1 MKTYAP
7 RSLRSADLRGLLD
20 DLGASPAQVA
30 RFLDVS
36 ERTMWRWLRDDSA
49 PFAVLAALW
58 HETPTGRQVTA
69 LDVGNELA
77 LMRHAARLESERA
90 DRLQARLEKLL
101 ILAQGHG
108 WTGSANDAV
117 QLEAPRLVAR

>member
-7 RSLRSADLRGLLD
+7 RSLRGHDLRGLLD
-20 DLGASPAQVA
+20 DLNASTADAA

-36 ERTMWRWLRDDSA
+36 ERTVWRWLRDENA
-49 PFAVLAALW
+49 PYAVLAALW
-58 HETPTGRQVTA
+58 HETPQGRYVTA

-77 LMRHAARLESERA
+77 LARAGARLEAERA
-90 DRLQARLEKLL
+90 DRLQARLERLMV
-101 ILAQGHG
+101 LAQGHG

-117 QLEAPRLVAR
+117 RLDPPRAVAL

>member
-7 RSLRSADLRGLLD
+7 RSLRGQDLRGLLD
-20 DLGASPAQVA
+20 DLNASASDAA

-36 ERTMWRWLRDDSA
+36 ERTVWRWLRDENA
-49 PFAVLAALW
+49 PYAVLAALW
-58 HETPTGRQVTA
+58 HETPHGRYVTA

-77 LMRHAARLESERA
+77 LARSCARLEAERA
-90 DRLQARLEKLL
+90 DRLQARLERLMVL
-101 ILAQGHG
+101 SQGHG

-117 QLEAPRLVAR
+117 RLEPPRAVAL